1 MIDQSF
7 ARARSGAAGAVSGDF
22 MGRVMGYVGFSF
34 VFTAGGA
41 VLGDINGPGLLFPA
55 IIVSFVALIALMFL
69 KERTPLNL
77 ALMYIFATAEGVF
90 LGQLLQSYIA
100 AGLGSIVVVAA
111 AATAAITCAA
121 AVYGVTTQRDLS
133 GFGGMLFVALIGVLV
148 VSVVGIFIHMTALHI
163 VISGAT
169 ALLFTGFLVYD
180 FNRISRA
187 RSWSEG
193 DAVLM
198 AVSIYLDILN
208 LFLSLLR
215 ILSILSGN
223 SRR

>member
-7 ARARSGAAGAVSGDF
+7 ARARTGVAAIASGDF

-41 VLGDINGPGLLFPA
+41 VLGNINGPGLLFPA
-55 IIVSFVALIALMFL
+55 LIVGFVALIALMFL
-69 KERTPLNL
+69 KERSPLNL
-77 ALMYIFATAEGVF
+77 ALLYTFATAEGVF

-100 AGLGSIVVVAA
+100 SGLGSIVVLAA
-111 AATAAITCAA
+111 AATGAITCAA
-121 AVYGVTTQRDLS
+121 AVYGVTTHRDLS
-133 GFGGMLFVALIGVLV
+133 GLGGMLFVALIGVVV
-148 VSVVGIFIHMTALHI
+148 VSIVGLFIHMTALHV
-163 VISGAT
+163 VISGVT

-180 FNRISRA
+180 FNRMSRA

-208 LFLSLLR
+208 LFLSLLQ
-215 ILSILSGN
+215 ILSALTGN